1 MIQTVLFDFDG
12 TLFDTGEGI
21 LRSVQYALEGFG
33 IHETDT
39 ARLRKFVGPPLLD
52 SFSELYAMT
61 PEQAQAA
68 VARYRER
75 YLPVGIYECTL
86 YPGIPELLE
95 RLRAH
100 GFRIAVAT
108 GKPTPMARS
117 ILQRFD
123 LERLFDCVIG
133 CEYDGTRS
141 TKAEVVVAA
150 LAETHTPPED
160 ALMVGDRKYDVT
172 GAAADGRGAV
182 RAPAALERGINPK
195 LPAETMCSRREFFV
209 CYQDTAF
216 PSTRSGSASEISRS
230 A

>member
-1 MIQTVLFDFDG
+1 MIKTILFDFDG

-86 YPGIPELLE
+86 
-95 RLRAH
+95 RQLRAH
-100 GFRIAVAT
+100 GFHVAVAT

-123 LERLFDCVIG
+123 LEQLFDCVIG

-141 TKAEVVVAA
+141 TKAETVAAA
-150 LAETHTPPED
+150 LAETQTEPEA
-160 ALMVGDRKYDVT
+160 ALMVGDRKYDVI
-172 GAAADGRGAV
+172 GAAACGVPCLGVYYGYAEPGELEAAGA
-182 RAPAALERGINPK
+182 AAVVQTV
-195 LPAETMCSRREFFV
+195 AEL
-209 CYQDTAF
+209 
-216 PSTRSGSASEISRS
+216 SARLLHWNE

>member
-1 MIQTVLFDFDG
+1 
-12 TLFDTGEGI
+12 
-21 LRSVQYALEGFG
+21 
-33 IHETDT
+33 
-39 ARLRKFVGPPLLD
+39 
-52 SFSELYAMT
+52 MT

-95 RLRAH
+95 QLRVH
-100 GFRIAVAT
+100 GFRVAVAT

-141 TKAEVVVAA
+141 TKAEVVTAV
-150 LAETHTPPED
+150 LAETH
-160 ALMVGDRKYDVT
+160 
-172 GAAADGRGAV
+172 GRGGAHGMTSPV
-182 RAPAALERGINPK
+182 P
-195 LPAETMCSRREFFV
+195 LPAVCRASACTTAMQSRVSWRPPARRQW
-209 CYQDTAF
+209 CRPSQSWASGCCTGTRHDTKT
-216 PSTRSGSASEISRS
+216 PCGI
-230 A
+230 

>member
-1 MIQTVLFDFDG
+1 MIKTILFDFDG

-95 RLRAH
+95 QLRAH
-100 GFRIAVAT
+100 GFRVAVAT

-133 CEYDGTRS
+133 CEYDGTRRS
-141 TKAEVVVAA
+141 WSAIGSMTSPV
-150 LAETHTPPED
+150 P
-160 ALMVGDRKYDVT
+160 
-172 GAAADGRGAV
+172 
-182 RAPAALERGINPK
+182 
-195 LPAETMCSRREFFV
+195 LPAVCRASACITAMQSRVSWRPPARRQWRRPSQSWV
-209 CYQDTAF
+209 SGCCTGTRHDTKT
-216 PSTRSGSASEISRS
+216 PCGI
-230 A
+230 